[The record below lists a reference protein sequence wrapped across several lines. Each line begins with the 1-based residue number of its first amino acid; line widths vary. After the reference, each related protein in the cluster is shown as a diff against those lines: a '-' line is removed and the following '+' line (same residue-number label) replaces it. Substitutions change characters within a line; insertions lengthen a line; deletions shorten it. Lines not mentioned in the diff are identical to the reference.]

1 MDDHKEIVLRVAG
14 DTIVEHLATSV
25 VKYIEEG
32 YRVVMACIGCMPIM
46 QATKAVAVAN
56 SRTGPHGFFL
66 SMLPSFNIV
75 RFPDKETREIVERTA
90 MHFTVIVRSFTE

>member
-1 MDDHKEIVLRVAG
+1 MIDQKEIVLKVAK
-14 DTIVEHLATSV
+14 DTVVEHLATSV

-46 QATKAVAVAN
+46 QATKAIAVAN

-66 SMLPSFNIV
+66 SMLPAFQV
-75 RFPDKETREIVERTA
+75 VHFPDKETREIVERTA
-90 MHFTVIVRSFTE
+90 MRFTVIMRSFSE